1 MCNAIFVFGPSC
13 SGKSTLGKALQ
24 KSLGGEWTYVDRDDL
39 IEQNVCTESTA
50 NTTLDD
56 RIRSIN
62 NIIIDAQI
70 PWREKRKGELYCMVL
85 PPLEVL
91 LKRDTERT
99 VELRR
104 PPQRAHWARE
114 YVIETYSA
122 LNKMDK
128 TNFDCCFDSSKDS
141 INDEVT
147 QIRSL
152 ILMEQVRQVKE
163 VEALGNAALRLIA
176 SYVSPNIS

>member
-1 MCNAIFVFGPSC
+1 
-13 SGKSTLGKALQ
+13 
-24 KSLGGEWTYVDRDDL
+24 
-39 IEQNVCTESTA
+39 
-50 NTTLDD
+50 
-56 RIRSIN
+56 
-62 NIIIDAQI
+62 
-70 PWREKRKGELYCMVL
+70 MVL